1 MAHHGKR
8 YLNAVKEIDS
18 DKQYPLAEAVALA
31 KKVAGAKFDETLEMH
46 FRLNIDPR
54 HSDQQVRNTVLL
66 PHGLGKTVRVIVFAE
81 GEDARKAE
89 AAGADIIGDDQTL
102 ARIQNEGWTDFD
114 AALAVPSMMQRI
126 SRVARILGPR
136 GLMPSPKAGTVVQP
150 DDLERA
156 LRELKAGRVEFRNDK
171 TGNLH
176 VPAGKVSFDAQLLA
190 ENAQAILDAVQ
201 RNRPSTVKGAFIRR
215 LTVTSTM
222 GPAIRVEVGGQ
233 AI

>member
-1 MAHHGKR
+1 MAHGKK
-8 YLNAVKEIDS
+8 YLNAVKEIDAS
-18 DKQYPLAEAVALA
+18 KNYPLAEAVALA
-31 KKVAGAKFDETLEMH
+31 KKVASAKFDETLEMH
-46 FRLNIDPR
+46 FHLNIDPR

-66 PHGLGKTVRVIVFAE
+66 PHGLGKKVRVVVFAE

-89 AAGADIIGDDQTL
+89 AAGADIIGDDALL

-114 AALAVPSMMQRI
+114 AAIAVPSMMPRI

-150 DDLERA
+150 DDLENA
-156 LRELKAGRVEFRNDK
+156 LNELKAGRVEFRNDK
-171 TGNLH
+171 SGNLH
-176 VPAGKVSFDAQLLA
+176 VPAGKVSFEGDKLA
-190 ENAQAILDAVQ
+190 ENAQAILDAVT

-222 GPAIRVEVGGQ
+222 GPAIRVELGGQ
-233 AI
+233 VT